1 MVQIKATISRKILD
15 SKLFVLRKIHMKA
28 RWKMVSTV
36 GGRHISGRF
45 LEIDKC
51 GMIEV
56 TENDALFRQVH
67 SVKYSVSDPDSGVL
81 WIRNPD
87 PDPGA

>member
-1 MVQIKATISRKILD
+1 
-15 SKLFVLRKIHMKA
+15 
-28 RWKMVSTV
+28 
-36 GGRHISGRF
+36 
-45 LEIDKC
+45 
-51 GMIEV
+51 MIEV
-56 TENDALFRQVH
+56 TENGALFLQVH